1 MARLLDFYATWCGPC
16 KVLSKKL
23 EGFDTCELVKIDIEE
38 EENDELVD
46 KFGIRSVPTLV
57 LVDDNG
63 EKLQSWVGLQ
73 DVEKLKEEIS
83 ALKGEN

>member
-38 EENDELVD
+38 EENDELVE

-73 DVEKLKEEIS
+73 DVDKLKEEIS
-83 ALKGEN
+83 ALI

>member
-1 MARLLDFYATWCGPC
+1 MAKLLDFYATWCGPC

-23 EGFDTCELVKIDIEE
+23 KDFDTCELVKIDIEE